1 MRFGRR
7 LEGLDNPERKITNIE
22 KNINNSQSN
31 TQYQQPKV
39 NQQKWQYHN
48 LPGDLEDKKNNL
60 LKEIKE
66 LGEKFGELE
75 KKKANPWD
83 RSTDEA
89 KKISNK
95 ILEKENELISLIAD
109 FNNNRN
115 KYTSESSVLVSAKN
129 NPIILNEGLFSQYK
143 EKPFVGKYNNTK
155 LIIYKGVNNIDI
167 DKAVDYIER
176 NIFPV
181 LDRVIPSI
189 AEYTMTVGQMQN
201 QNKKD
206 KIIEDRYKHLYID
219 ITSTKSMIGGHNYEG
234 KKYGDPYVLTAYTG
248 NVSIVFTGTIDD
260 NGNMNFTYRKAVIT
274 TYQ

>member
-7 LEGLDNPERKITNIE
+7 LEGLDNPERKIPDIE

-89 KKISNK
+89 RKISSK

-143 EKPFVGKYNNTK
+143 EKPFIGKYNNTK

-219 ITSTKSMIGGHNYEG
+219 IASTKSMIGGHNYEG
-234 KKYGDPYVLTAYTG
+234 KKYGDPYVLTAHTG

>member
-7 LEGLDNPERKITNIE
+7 LEGLDNPERKIPDIE
-22 KNINNSQSN
+22 KNINSSQNN
-31 TQYQQPKV
+31 TQYQQPKI
-39 NQQKWQYHN
+39 NQQRWQYHN

-89 KKISNK
+89 RKISSK
-95 ILEKENELISLIAD
+95 ILEKENELISLVAD

-155 LIIYKGVNNIDI
+155 LIIYKSVNNIDI

-206 KIIEDRYKHLYID
+206 KIIEYKYKHLYID

-234 KKYGDPYVLTAYTG
+234 KKYGDPYVLTAHTG

-260 NGNMNFTYRKAVIT
+260 NGNMNFAYRKAVIT

>member
-1 MRFGRR
+1 M
-7 LEGLDNPERKITNIE
+7 
-22 KNINNSQSN
+22 
-31 TQYQQPKV
+31 
-39 NQQKWQYHN
+39 
-48 LPGDLEDKKNNL
+48 
-60 LKEIKE
+60 
-66 LGEKFGELE
+66 
-75 KKKANPWD
+75 
-83 RSTDEA
+83 
-89 KKISNK
+89 
-95 ILEKENELISLIAD
+95 
-109 FNNNRN
+109 
-115 KYTSESSVLVSAKN
+115 VSAKN